1 MIWIEETRKN
11 LNVRT
16 DDSKMNKIWPLLLK
30 SSWSMPKSKNIRQK
44 ENNVINEKCCV
55 YLCMRERKDIV
66 INKAVWGKQIYISK
80 NNYAERKCSRS
91 GSVTTSVPGMGI
103 SVPSR
108 TFEEEN
114 EINTTSGKAKSLLCL
129 THMASLGTSVDQ
141 RALHHVVP
149 GGSSPNWLL

>member
-66 INKAVWGKQIYISK
+66 INKAVWGKQIY
-80 NNYAERKCSRS
+80 
-91 GSVTTSVPGMGI
+91 
-103 SVPSR
+103 
-108 TFEEEN
+108 
-114 EINTTSGKAKSLLCL
+114 
-129 THMASLGTSVDQ
+129 
-141 RALHHVVP
+141 
-149 GGSSPNWLL
+149 